1 MQTKLTLRLDRALI
15 EQAKR
20 YAELR
25 GYSLSQLVA
34 EYFAVL
40 ASDQDPDDSYKNEPP
55 PITRSLVGI
64 LKGSDDDRE
73 DYYRYL
79 EEKYA

>member
-15 EQAKR
+15 EQAKQ
-20 YAELR
+20 YAEQR

-34 EYFAVL
+34 EYFSVL
-40 ASDQDPDDSYKNEPP
+40 TAEQEPGESYKNELP

-64 LKGSDDDRE
+64 LKGSNFDPE
-73 DYYRYL
+73 DYHRYL
-79 EEKYA
+79 EEKYS